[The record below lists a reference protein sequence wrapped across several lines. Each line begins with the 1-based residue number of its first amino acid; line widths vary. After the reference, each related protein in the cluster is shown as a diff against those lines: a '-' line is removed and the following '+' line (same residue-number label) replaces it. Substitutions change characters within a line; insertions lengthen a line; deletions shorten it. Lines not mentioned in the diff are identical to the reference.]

1 MTSFDKFKSPLDKI
15 SVGVILIG
23 TMIVEEHEIYTPQE
37 TINLL
42 KISDSTFRRLIRK
55 GILRAAKIG
64 GQYRILG
71 KHILQ
76 MLSPDLPSKVKTAY
90 KKVIEELK

>member
-1 MTSFDKFKSPLDKI
+1 MVVDEK
-15 SVGVILIG
+15 
-23 TMIVEEHEIYTPQE
+23 EIYTPQE
-37 TINLL
+37 TISIL

-55 GILRAAKIG
+55 GVLRAAKIG

-76 MLSPDLPSKVKTAY
+76 LLSPSLPGKVKKTY
-90 KKVIEELK
+90 KIVVDKLDNERKTK

>member
-1 MTSFDKFKSPLDKI
+1 
-15 SVGVILIG
+15 
-23 TMIVEEHEIYTPQE
+23 MIVQEHEVYTPQE
-37 TINLL
+37 TIALL

-76 MLSPDLPSKVKTAY
+76 LLNPSLPAKVKKAY
-90 KKVIEELK
+90 KKMIEEL

>member
-1 MTSFDKFKSPLDKI
+1 
-15 SVGVILIG
+15 
-23 TMIVEEHEIYTPQE
+23 MIVEEHEVYTPQE
-37 TINLL
+37 TIALL

-55 GILRAAKIG
+55 GVLRAAKIG

-76 MLSPDLPSKVKTAY
+76 LLNPNLPGKVRKAY
-90 KKVIEELK
+90 NKVVIELEKGETK

>member
-1 MTSFDKFKSPLDKI
+1 
-15 SVGVILIG
+15 
-23 TMIVEEHEIYTPQE
+23 MIVEEHEIYTPQE
-37 TINLL
+37 TIVLL

-55 GILRAAKIG
+55 GALKAAKIG

-76 MLSPDLPSKVKTAY
+76 LLNPNLPGKVKKAY
-90 KKVIEELK
+90 KKIVEEM

>member
-1 MTSFDKFKSPLDKI
+1 
-15 SVGVILIG
+15 
-23 TMIVEEHEIYTPQE
+23 MIVQEHEIYTPQE
-37 TINLL
+37 TIALL

-55 GILRAAKIG
+55 GVLRAAKIG

-76 MLSPDLPSKVKTAY
+76 ILNPNLPNKVIKAY
-90 KKVIEELK
+90 KNVVKKLEEE

>member
-1 MTSFDKFKSPLDKI
+1 LLYNI
-15 SVGVILIG
+15 EIG
-23 TMIVEEHEIYTPQE
+23 QFINRRPTMIVDESEVYTPQE
-37 TINLL
+37 AISIL

-55 GILRAAKIG
+55 GVLRAAKIG

-76 MLSPDLPSKVKTAY
+76 LLSPTLPDKVKKVY
-90 KKVIEELK
+90 KKVVEELE

>member
-1 MTSFDKFKSPLDKI
+1 MP
-15 SVGVILIG
+15 
-23 TMIVEEHEIYTPQE
+23 MIVEEHEVYTPQE
-37 TINLL
+37 TIELL

-55 GILRAAKIG
+55 GVLRAAKIG

-76 MLSPDLPSKVKTAY
+76 LLSPSLPGKVKKAY
-90 KKVIEELK
+90 RQVIKELE

>member
-1 MTSFDKFKSPLDKI
+1 
-15 SVGVILIG
+15 
-23 TMIVEEHEIYTPQE
+23 MIVDEREVYTPQE
-37 TINLL
+37 AISIL

-55 GILRAAKIG
+55 GVLRAAKIG

-76 MLSPDLPSKVKTAY
+76 LLSPSLPEKVKKVY
-90 KKVIEELK
+90 KKVVNELE

>member
-1 MTSFDKFKSPLDKI
+1 
-15 SVGVILIG
+15 
-23 TMIVEEHEIYTPQE
+23 MIVEENEVYTPE
-37 TINLL
+37 EIRGLL

-71 KHILQ
+71 RNILQ
-76 MLSPDLPSKVKTAY
+76 ILDPSLPSKVKKAY
-90 KKVIEELK
+90 RKVIKELK